1 MPHYDDETIALLALD
16 ETRAADDNAYHLS
29 TCAQCRES
37 VDDLRTV
44 VCVGRE
50 LESSDATVAPP
61 PMVWSRIVDELALAG
76 GDAQQSA
83 DTRQVSPADAG
94 ASLDAQPSGE
104 SAVQVISLESRRRP
118 STMSRMLSLGVAA
131 AVGLILGAGGMWALG
146 RTPSQ
151 VQPLQPVQLASASLA
166 ALDIPDTSGTAVLQV
181 KSANQRALTVNVSN
195 LPLEAGKFYEV
206 WLMDPL
212 DKNLVALGVLG
223 VDGHGAYV
231 VPAGLDLTQYTAV
244 DVSLQPFNGSPLHS
258 SVSAVRGIM
267 KA

>member
-1 MPHYDDETIALLALD
+1 MPHYEDETIALLALG
-16 ETRAADDNAYHLS
+16 ETDSAHDRGAHLS
-29 TCAQCRES
+29 TCAQCR
-37 VDDLRTV
+37 DDV
-44 VCVGRE
+44 VELTAVVSVGRQ
-50 LESSDATVAPP
+50 LKPGDSAVTPP
-61 PMVWSRIVDELALAG
+61 AAVWSRIVDELALAG
-76 GDAQQSA
+76 GDAQQSS
-83 DTRQVSPADAG
+83 DMPQMSPAVGVAPID
-94 ASLDAQPSGE
+94 SQPSGGPE
-104 SAVQVISLESRRRP
+104 AQLVSLESKRRQSP
-118 STMSRMLSLGVAA
+118 MSRLLSLGVAA

-146 RTPSQ
+146 RSSSQ
-151 VQPLQPVQLASASLA
+151 VQPLQAVQLASASLA

-223 VDGHGAYV
+223 VDGRGAYV
-231 VPAGLDLTQYTAV
+231 VPAGLDLTKYTAI

>member
-1 MPHYDDETIALLALD
+1 VPHYDDETIALLALV
-16 ETRAADDNAYHLS
+16 EAHAANDNAYHLS
-29 TCAQCRES
+29 TCAQCRDS
-37 VDDLRTV
+37 VDELRAV
-44 VCVGRE
+44 VSVGRE
-50 LESSDATVAPP
+50 LESSDTTVAPP
-61 PMVWSRIVDELALAG
+61 PMVWSRIVDELALVG
-76 GDAQQSA
+76 GDAQQAS
-83 DTRQVSPADAG
+83 DMPQTSPVVGVAPID
-94 ASLDAQPSGE
+94 SRPSGVPE
-104 SAVQVISLESRRRP
+104 AQVVSLESKRRQSP
-118 STMSRMLSLGVAA
+118 MSRLFSLGVAA
-131 AVGLILGAGGMWALG
+131 AVGLVLGAGGMWALG
-146 RTPSQ
+146 RSPSQ
-151 VQPLQPVQLASASLA
+151 VQPVQPVQLASASLA
-166 ALDIPDTSGTAVLQV
+166 ALDIPDTNGTAVLQV